1 MPKAIAALNYF
12 GGKVALARHYP
23 KPKYGRIVEPFAGG
37 AGYSLWHWRRAVTL
51 YDVDPT
57 VIAAWR
63 YLIET
68 DPHEVDRLPLLE
80 PGQDVRDLDISEGAR
95 ALLSWCVQRATTQR
109 FRLSDWAR
117 SVGDSVASFWGAP
130 RRRRVAI
137 ISSRVKHWQAICADY
152 REAPNDAATWF
163 VDPPYQKGG
172 QQYRHNEVDYAA
184 LGEWCRAR
192 RGQVIVC
199 ERSGADW
206 LPFLP
211 FKVGRTMSRDKI
223 VEAAWTNSG
232 SWP

>member
-1 MPKAIAALNYF
+1 MAIARAALNYF
-12 GGKVALARHYP
+12 GGKVALARRYP
-23 KPKYGRIVEPFAGG
+23 KPKHRRIVEPFAGG
-37 AGYSLWHWRRAVTL
+37 AGYSLWHWRREVTL
-51 YDVDPT
+51 LDVDPN

-68 DPHEVDRLPLLE
+68 DPREVDRLPLLE
-80 PGQDVRDLDISEGAR
+80 PGQDVRDLDIHEGAR
-95 ALLSWCVQRATTQR
+95 ALISFCVQRASGQR
-109 FRLSDWAR
+109 FRLSEWALEKGNSR
-117 SVGDSVASFWGAP
+117 ADFWGAM
-130 RRRRVAI
+130 RRRNVAV
-137 ISSRVKHWQAICADY
+137 ISSRVKHWRAICADY
-152 REAPNDAATWF
+152 REAPDVAATWF

-172 QQYRHNEVDYAA
+172 EQYRYNAVDYEA
-184 LGEWCRAR
+184 LGAWCRAR

-211 FKVGRTMSRDKI
+211 FKAGRTLSRDKI